1 MRVRDP
7 NLDSRDNILNRM
19 NLSLDALVTIRGTRD
34 GVLIVLGDGDWD
46 AVLAELTRQL
56 DRPNASAFF
65 RGSQVSVETGSRF
78 LQERERR
85 ELQSI
90 LLAHNIQL
98 GVTMPAVAPR
108 APAQPDRSEIYTR
121 ENGAYQV
128 MMIRRILRS
137 GQKIHYDG
145 SVVVYGDVN
154 AGAEIVAMG
163 DVLIFGKLR
172 GVVHAGAGGDDFATI
187 GALTLAPP
195 QLRISNFIAA
205 SSPEDKKQ
213 KLANPE
219 IAVVRDGR
227 IVIEPWQV

>member
-1 MRVRDP
+1 
-7 NLDSRDNILNRM
+7 M
-19 NLSLDALVTIRGTRD
+19 NLSLDSLVTIRGTRD

-65 RGSQVSVETGSRF
+65 RGSRVSVETGSRF
-78 LQERERR
+78 LQDSERR
-85 ELQSI
+85 ELQAI

-108 APAQPDRSEIYTR
+108 AAVQPERSEIYTR
-121 ENGAYQV
+121 ENGVFQV
-128 MMIRRILRS
+128 MMIRRMLRS
-137 GQKIHYDG
+137 GQKIHYEG

-172 GVVHAGAGGDDFATI
+172 GVVHAGAGGDEFATI
-187 GALTLAPP
+187 GALTLTPP

-205 SSPEDKKQ
+205 SSSDDKKQ
-213 KLANPE
+213 KLAGPE